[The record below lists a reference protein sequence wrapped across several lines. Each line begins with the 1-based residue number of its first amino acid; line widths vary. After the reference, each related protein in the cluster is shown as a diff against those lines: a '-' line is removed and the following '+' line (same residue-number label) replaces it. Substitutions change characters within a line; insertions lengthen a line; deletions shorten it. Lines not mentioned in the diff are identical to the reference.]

1 MKRKGFTLIELLVV
15 IAIIAILAAMLLPVL
30 SKAREKARRGVCMSN
45 LKQIGLAL
53 RMYSQDYDE
62 SFPYRG
68 GINTA
73 SEELYTWC
81 LLFGRVY
88 NASGAAS
95 KVCPN
100 YLKNTGMLVC
110 PSSKDIKY
118 AEDPENTSV
127 PFAPTFSSDPN
138 VRGNCSY
145 AYAIALDEQTNIESV
160 LVADRVTAELSGQI
174 QANIWVAPV
183 VVRKGMDNHDIDGI
197 NVLYVSGSVNW
208 VGAQAD
214 GTLPADQLGGGQVA
228 GATAASTTG
237 QIRNP

>member
-1 MKRKGFTLIELLVV
+1 MKKKGFTLIELLVV

-62 SFPYRG
+62 SFPYVFGLNDGREHRH
-68 GINTA
+68 A
-73 SEELYTWC
+73 WC

-88 NASGAAS
+88 NVAGAAG
-95 KVCPN
+95 KVAPN

-110 PSSKDIKY
+110 PSSKDVPY
-118 AEDPENTSV
+118 TVDPENTAV
-127 PFAPTFSSDPN
+127 AFAPLFSSDPN
-138 VRGNCSY
+138 IRGNCSY
-145 AYAIALDEQTNIESV
+145 AYACGLDEQTNIESV
-160 LVADRVTAELSGQI
+160 LVADRVTIEGSGQT
-174 QANIWVAPV
+174 AGNIWIAPV
-183 VVRKGMDNHDIDGI
+183 QARLGVDNHGLDGI

-214 GTLPADQLGGGQVA
+214 GTLPSEKLGGGQVI
-228 GATAASTTG
+228 GATTSTTG

>member
-62 SFPYRG
+62 SFPYRSG
-68 GINTA
+68 LNQANEQIYA
-73 SEELYTWC
+73 FC

-88 NASGAAS
+88 NVAGAAG
-95 KVCPN
+95 KVAPN

-110 PSSKDIKY
+110 PSSKDVKY
-118 AEDPENTSV
+118 AGDPENTAV
-127 PFAPTFSSDPN
+127 AFAPLFSSDPN

-145 AYAIALDEQTNIESV
+145 AYAVGLDEQTNIESV
-160 LVADRVTAELSGQI
+160 LVADRVTGEGSGQTA
-174 QANIWVAPV
+174 ANIWVAPV
-183 VVRKGMDNHDIDGI
+183 VVRKGLDNHDLDGI

-214 GTLPADQLGGGQVA
+214 GTLPSEQLGGGQVI
-228 GATAASTTG
+228 GAAAATTTG

>member
-1 MKRKGFTLIELLVV
+1 MKKKGFTLIELLVV

-62 SFPYRG
+62 SFPYYKG
-68 GINTA
+68 ASQSNETA
-73 SEELYTWC
+73 YAMC

-88 NASGAAS
+88 DGTGANQN

-110 PSSKDIKY
+110 PSSKDVKY
-118 AEDPENTSV
+118 MVDPEDTSATFS
-127 PFAPTFSSDPN
+127 PTFNFTAPTD
-138 VRGNCSY
+138 RTNCSY
-145 AYAIALDEQTNIESV
+145 AYGCALDEQTNIESV
-160 LVADRVTAELSGQI
+160 LAADKVTGESSNTLWAS
-174 QANIWVAPV
+174 PV
-183 VVRKGMDNHDIDGI
+183 VVRKGNDNHDIDGI

-214 GTLPADQLGGGQVA
+214 GTLPTDKLGGGQVIN
-228 GATAASTTG
+228 STG
-237 QIRNP
+237 IRNP

>member
-30 SKAREKARRGVCMSN
+30 AKAREKARRGVCMSN

-53 RMYSQDYDE
+53 RMYSQDFDE

-68 GINTA
+68 GATGDNETA
-73 SEELYTWC
+73 YAYC

-88 NASGAAS
+88 GGAVGTRDGN

-118 AEDPENTSV
+118 MVDPENTSV
-127 PFAPTFSSDPN
+127 VFQPTFNFVAPTD
-138 VRGNCSY
+138 RTHCSY
-145 AYAIALDEQTNIESV
+145 AYGCGLDEQTNIESV
-160 LVADRVTAELSGQI
+160 LAADKVTGEGSNTLWGTTDGT
-174 QANIWVAPV
+174 V
-183 VVRKGMDNHDIDGI
+183 VVRNGNDSHGADGI

-208 VGAQAD
+208 VAAD
-214 GTLPADQLGGGQVA
+214 RNGNLPVDKLGGGQVIN
-228 GATAASTTG
+228 ATS
-237 QIRNP
+237 IRNP